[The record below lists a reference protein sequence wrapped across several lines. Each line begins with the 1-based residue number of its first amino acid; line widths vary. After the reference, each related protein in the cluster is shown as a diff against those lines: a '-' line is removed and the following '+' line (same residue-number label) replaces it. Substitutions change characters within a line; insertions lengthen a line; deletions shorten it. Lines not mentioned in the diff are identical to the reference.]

1 MKDFPAIDF
10 GNDNGYHSQVMIIR
24 KEDRILFK
32 SVLMVALPIMVQNGF
47 TNFVNLLDNIMVG
60 RLGTEPMSGVAIVNE
75 ILFVYNLC
83 IFGGLSGA
91 GIFTAQY
98 FGKQNTE
105 GVRSTF
111 RFKFILGIVLTTLAV
126 LVFLLFG
133 ETLIGYFLS
142 ESREGGDLVAAL
154 SYGRQYLC
162 VMLLGLPGFFLVQ
175 AYSSTLRECG
185 QTVVPM
191 KAGVV
196 AVIVNLVLNYVL
208 IYGKIGFPA
217 LGVTGAAI
225 ATAISRYVEAG
236 IVLVWTHTHS
246 DGQPF
251 AKGLYRTL
259 RVPRSLVSRIL
270 RKGMILLLNEALWS
284 AGVTLVIQCYST
296 RGLTAVA
303 GVNIAE
309 TLNKLFKVVFLAFG
323 TSVGI
328 IMGRLLGA
336 GKLDE
341 AKETDRKIMLF
352 SVVISSFVGLVMMSV
367 SWLFPRLY
375 NTTESAR
382 SLATRLI
389 IAYAIFMPADAFKNA
404 TYFTLRSGGRTFI
417 TFLFDGF
424 SEMAINFP
432 VAFIL
437 SRFTS
442 IGVLWMFVGVHLAG
456 LLKLGAG
463 LILVRKG
470 VWLRNLV

>member
-1 MKDFPAIDF
+1 MM
-10 GNDNGYHSQVMIIR
+10 VVR
-24 KEDRILFK
+24 KEDRVLFR
-32 SVLMVALPIMVQNGF
+32 SVLMVALPIMIQNGF

-98 FGKQNTE
+98 FGRQNTE
-105 GVRSTF
+105 GVRNTF
-111 RFKFILGIVLTTLAV
+111 RFKFILGIVLTALAV
-126 LVFLLFG
+126 LVFTLFG
-133 ETLIGYFLS
+133 ETLIGYYLN

-154 SYGRQYLC
+154 SYGRRYLS
-162 VMLLGLPGFFLVQ
+162 VMLMGLPGFFMVQ

-185 QTVVPM
+185 ETVVPM
-191 KAGVV
+191 KAGVA

-225 ATAISRYVEAG
+225 ATVISRYVEAG
-236 IVLVWTHTHS
+236 IVLIWTHTHS
-246 DGQPF
+246 DRQPF

-259 RVPRSLVSRIL
+259 RVPRTLVSGIMG
-270 RKGMILLLNEALWS
+270 KGMILLLNEALWS
-284 AGVTLVIQCYST
+284 AGITLVTQCYST

-303 GVNIAE
+303 GVNIAN
-309 TLNKLFKVVFLAFG
+309 TLNNLFKVVFLAFG

-328 IMGRLLGA
+328 IIGRLLGA
-336 GKLDE
+336 GKLEE
-341 AKETDRKIMLF
+341 ARETDRKIMMF

-367 SWLFPRLY
+367 SWLFPRIY

-382 SLATRLI
+382 NLASSLI
-389 IAYAIFMPADAFKNA
+389 VAYALFMPFDAFKNA

-424 SEMAINFP
+424 SEIAINFP
-432 VAFIL
+432 VAFFL

-442 IGVLWMFVGVHLAG
+442 LGVLWIFVGVHLAG

-470 VWLRNLV
+470 VWLRNLVDVPESE

>member
-1 MKDFPAIDF
+1 MK
-10 GNDNGYHSQVMIIR
+10 
-24 KEDRILFK
+24 KEDRVLFR

-98 FGKQNTE
+98 FGRRNTE
-105 GVRSTF
+105 GVRNTF

-126 LVFLLFG
+126 LVFTLFG
-133 ETLIGYFLS
+133 ETLIGYYLN
-142 ESREGGDLVAAL
+142 ESREGGDLAAAL
-154 SYGRQYLC
+154 SYGSRYLS
-162 VMLLGLPGFFLVQ
+162 VMLMGLPGFFMVQ

-185 QTVVPM
+185 ETVVPM
-191 KAGVV
+191 KAGVA

-208 IYGKIGFPA
+208 IYGKMGFPA

-225 ATAISRYVEAG
+225 ATVISRYVEAG
-236 IVLVWTHTHS
+236 IVLIWTHTHP
-246 DGQPF
+246 DRQPF
-251 AKGLYRTL
+251 ARGLYRTL
-259 RVPRSLVSRIL
+259 RVPRTLVSGIMG
-270 RKGMILLLNEALWS
+270 KGMILLLNEALWS
-284 AGVTLVIQCYST
+284 AGITLVTQCYST

-303 GVNIAE
+303 GVNIAN
-309 TLNKLFKVVFLAFG
+309 TLNNLFKVVFLAFG

-341 AKETDRKIMLF
+341 ARETDRKIMMF

-367 SWLFPRLY
+367 SWLFPRIY
-375 NTTESAR
+375 NTTDSAR
-382 SLATRLI
+382 SLASSLI
-389 IAYAIFMPADAFKNA
+389 VAYALFMPFDAFKNA

-424 SEMAINFP
+424 SEIAINYP
-432 VAFIL
+432 VAFFL

-442 IGVLWMFVGVHLAG
+442 LGVLWIFVGVHLAG

-463 LILVRKG
+463 LVLVRKG
-470 VWLRNLV
+470 VWLRNLVDGPESE